1 MTDTFGLRLGDL
13 QTFLHIASSGS
24 VSAAARQLQVTVSQ
38 VSKSLARLE
47 KRLGKK
53 LVARSARGISLTAE
67 GSRLLPRI
75 QAVSFELRALTSE
88 EEEVGKLGVTIAA
101 PSFLVESV
109 VPLLVGTVR
118 DVRYRIRTASPGE
131 IRAEFG
137 ERRFD
142 LALLPGDD
150 RAPSG
155 WIGDAAGFVRNG
167 LFGRPGLVNGLGR
180 MPVSEA
186 RVRELTFVQ
195 PLRTIPSVVSPTSDG
210 CPLPVAERRL
220 GDEVQTFPV
229 AAELAARTDQVAFGP
244 TPAARHHVAA
254 GALMEI
260 DVRGW
265 DSRTAVQLFLSDA
278 LPSSFCK
285 KTTTAVR
292 EILASLAELPKRRT
306 SRTRAAD

>member
-1 MTDTFGLRLGDL
+1 M
-13 QTFLHIASSGS
+13 
-24 VSAAARQLQVTVSQ
+24 SQ

-47 KRLGKK
+47 RRLGKK

-109 VPLLVGTVR
+109 VPTLIGMVR
-118 DVRYRIRTASPGE
+118 DARYRIRTSSPGE

-137 ERRFD
+137 GRRFD

-155 WIGDAAGFVRNG
+155 WIGDAAGVERNG
-167 LFGRPGLVNGLGR
+167 LFGRPALVQRLGR
-180 MPVSEA
+180 MPVSESKI
-186 RVRELTFVQ
+186 RELTFVQ
-195 PLRTIPSVVSPTSDG
+195 PLRTIPSVVTPTSDG
-210 CPLPVAERRL
+210 CPLPVVERLL

-229 AAELAARTDQVAFGP
+229 GAELAARTDQVVFGP
-244 TPAARHHVAA
+244 TPAARHHVGA

-260 DVRGW
+260 VLRGW
-265 DSRTAVQLFLSDA
+265 DSRTPVQLFLSDS
-278 LPSSFCK
+278 LPSSFCR
-285 KTTTAVR
+285 KTTVAVR
-292 EILASLAELPKRRT
+292 QILAELAEKPKRR
-306 SRTRAAD
+306 AADSRANAD